1 MNITDRN
8 IRTMYNIIYIFAH
21 KYYTYFQITYDWKM
35 QNIIMK
41 YKFYIYI
48 IYIYIYIYI
57 LYIYYIYN

>member
-35 QNIIMK
+35 QNIIMCVK

-48 IYIYIYIYI
+48 INTYISMY
-57 LYIYYIYN
+57 